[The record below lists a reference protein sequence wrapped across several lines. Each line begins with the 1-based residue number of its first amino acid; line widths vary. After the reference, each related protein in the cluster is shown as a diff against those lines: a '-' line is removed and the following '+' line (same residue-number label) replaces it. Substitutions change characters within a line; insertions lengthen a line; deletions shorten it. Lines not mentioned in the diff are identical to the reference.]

1 MSKVLPEFHRKLTEV
16 RKLRQRE
23 DFQHCVINRDHV
35 VYRSARWLGSAIS
48 DGHLVVFFPHLV
60 VDAEFQGQGIG
71 GELMRRLM
79 AKYQGF
85 HQQILL
91 ADGRAL
97 DFYTKLGVSRAG
109 QTELLWIFDGHERM
123 TDGVAKKGAGRALG
137 CVVFDEVS
145 TMSPF

>member
-1 MSKVLPEFHRKLTEV
+1 MPSFKE
-16 RKLRQRE
+16 
-23 DFQHCVINRDHV
+23 
-35 VYRSARWLGSAIS
+35 
-48 DGHLVVFFPHLV
+48 
-60 VDAEFQGQGIG
+60 GIG

-97 DFYTKLGVSRAG
+97 DFYTKLGVSLAG

-137 CVVFDEVS
+137 RVVFDGVS